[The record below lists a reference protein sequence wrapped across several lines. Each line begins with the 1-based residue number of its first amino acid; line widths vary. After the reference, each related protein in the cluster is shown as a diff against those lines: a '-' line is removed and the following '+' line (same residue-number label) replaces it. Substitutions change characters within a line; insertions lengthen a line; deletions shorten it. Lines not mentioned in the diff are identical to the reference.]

1 MLFNRGYSGCYETLK
16 AIRTKV
22 RGGGAALL
30 ANEPLAAET
39 DSRRIRAARLDASY
53 NLTSRNKGALA
64 LEIVI
69 RES

>member
-1 MLFNRGYSGCYETLK
+1 MLRNAESYKNKGAR
-16 AIRTKV
+16 
-22 RGGGAALL
+22 GGAALL